1 MKQKYI
7 PLLILLLLL
16 VSFNTANGAK
26 INTAT
31 NQYSLSNTEPQL
43 NLSTTVTEGLNVK
56 QNKLNTDLTFKHQ
69 QTEQLTSSS
78 LAIESTQKEEVSTKA
93 ETSVL
98 SEKYINGFW
107 QGMFYGI
114 LTLLIIINLVSF
126 IIFDEKTYL
135 LYGCSLVTLAAFLF
149 FSDGLFEFFDVHSL
163 YNAEIEQASFFLVS
177 AIAFAI
183 FSSHFLNLNTLF
195 PKLKYVTTGI
205 FTAASITLISGW
217 LLGEELLATITNIL
231 AMTVVISYFISGVLL
246 FNQRNYAKMYV
257 VASIIPLLFILDYL
271 LFEPFS
277 ISMLHIELGHL
288 KGAFIA
294 QIVVLTYAILYRM
307 KEIKDESLHKQ
318 NELKI
323 FLANQEMTA
332 REKTERYIA
341 DEYLENVIMLY
352 DLNVFEIKLLQYIS
366 EGKSNEKIARKLRI
380 SENYLEEAT
389 SDLYQKLEIGEQVKI
404 DHNLVES
411 QPDFIYN

>member
-31 NQYSLSNTEPQL
+31 NQYSLNDTEPQP
-43 NLSTTVTEGLNVK
+43 NLSTTVTEGLKVQ
-56 QNKLNTDLTFKHQ
+56 QNKLNTDLNFKHQ
-69 QTEQLTSSS
+69 QTEELASSS
-78 LAIESTQKEEVSTKA
+78 LSIESTQKEKASTIA
-93 ETSVL
+93 ETPVL

-107 QGMFYGI
+107 QGIFYGI
-114 LTLLIIINLVSF
+114 LALLIIINLVSF
-126 IIFDEKTYL
+126 IVFDEKTYL
-135 LYGCSLVTLAAFLF
+135 LYGCSLVTLSAFLF
-149 FSDGLFEFFDVHSL
+149 FSDGLFAFFDIHTL
-163 YNAEIEQASFFLVS
+163 YNPEIEQASFFLVS
-177 AIAFAI
+177 AIAFAV
-183 FSSHFLNLNTLF
+183 FGSHFLNLNTLF

-205 FTAASITLISGW
+205 FTAAAITLISGW
-217 LLGEELLATITNIL
+217 FLGEELLATISNVL

-246 FNQRNYAKMYV
+246 FNQRTYAKLYV
-257 VASIIPLLFILDYL
+257 IATVFPLLFIIDYL
-271 LFEPFS
+271 FSEPFS
-277 ISMLHIELGHL
+277 MSLLNIELGHL
-288 KGAFIA
+288 KVAFIA
-294 QIVVLTYAILYRM
+294 QIVLLTYAILYRM
-307 KEIKDESLHKQ
+307 KEIKDETIQKQ